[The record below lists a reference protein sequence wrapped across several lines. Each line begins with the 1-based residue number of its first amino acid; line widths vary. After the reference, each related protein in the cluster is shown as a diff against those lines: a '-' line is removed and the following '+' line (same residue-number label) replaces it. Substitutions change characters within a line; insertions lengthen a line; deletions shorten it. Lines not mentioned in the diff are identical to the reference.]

1 MLFRSARLEMD
12 VALRAWFERIP
23 DFEVTD
29 VNEVTW
35 AGGQVRGPRQL
46 PRRFTRGSDRVR
58 SQ

>member
-1 MLFRSARLEMD
+1 MD

-46 PRRFTRGSDRVR
+46 PMRFTRGSGRVR